1 MYITYVCYNLIMI
14 SPLSFLFESH
24 FLNHYCEKKKKQVL
38 KPSFNF
44 DRLEEEAC
52 FHRRGI
58 VKICLSPH
66 HMASN
71 EPDT

>member
-1 MYITYVCYNLIMI
+1 M
-14 SPLSFLFESH
+14 
-24 FLNHYCEKKKKQVL
+24 EKKKKQML

-52 FHRRGI
+52 FHRQGI

-71 EPDT
+71 EPDTSYSSTGTYLDFLSFIQSHTVVRLQI